1 MKADRFTLER
11 RPRARVE
18 TLAVMLGDQLDVTA
32 EPWRS
37 LDPDTDAVLLAEVLE
52 ESTVVWSHRQRTA
65 LFLSAMRHAAMALDA
80 RGIPVRYVRLDDPH
94 NTHSLV
100 EEIARAV
107 KLLRP
112 RRVVGMEAG
121 EWRLAGLLEEAAG
134 RVSADVGVE
143 VFPDPHFLTPVEEF
157 EAWASGR
164 KAMVME
170 HFYRH
175 QRTRLGILLEDGKP
189 VGGTWNYDA
198 ENRKA
203 FKDAPDPPRPYT
215 PDPDG
220 VTEEVCALVARRLP
234 DAPGRLEAFTW
245 PVTREEARRARDDFV
260 SHRLP
265 RFGAV
270 QDAMWTDEPW
280 LYHSRL
286 SAPLNLKLLDVE
298 SCVDGAVRALADGRA
313 DLPSVEGF
321 VRQLIG
327 WREFIRG
334 VYWTEGPDYRTRNA
348 LGADGDLPGFY
359 WTAETDM
366 ACMAQCLGQVVEHA
380 YGHHIQRLMVTGNFA
395 LIAGIH
401 PTKVADWYLAMYVD
415 AVDWVTAPNTVG
427 MILHADGGVVG
438 TKPYA
443 ASGRYVKRMSNY
455 CAGCRYDPGRRIP
468 GAAGDPEP
476 CPFTVFYWDFLLRH
490 RTRFGSNRRMTLM
503 LKHLDRIDDDEA
515 RLIRTQADELRVRFG
530 IASS

>member
-1 MKADRFTLER
+1 MKADAFTLER
-11 RPRARVE
+11 TPGSRVE

-37 LDPDTDAVLLAEVLE
+37 LDPATDAVLLAEVLE

-94 NTHSLV
+94 NTQSLAG
-100 EEIARAV
+100 EIARAV
-107 KLLRP
+107 TLLRP

-121 EWRLAGLLEEAAG
+121 EWRLVDLLRDAVARASSG
-134 RVSADVGVE
+134 VTVE
-143 VFPDPHFLTPVEEF
+143 VVPDPHFLTSIGDF
-157 EAWASGR
+157 RAWASGR
-164 KAMVME
+164 KALVME
-170 HFYRH
+170 HFYRQ
-175 QRTRLGILLEDGKP
+175 QRRRLDVLMEDGKP
-189 VGGTWNYDA
+189 AGGRWNYDA
-198 ENRKA
+198 ENRDA
-203 FKDAPDPPRPYT
+203 FRAAPAPPAPYT
-215 PDPDG
+215 PVPDG
-220 VTEEVCALVARRLP
+220 VTEEVRRLVARRLP
-234 DAPGRLEAFTW
+234 DAPGRLDAFTW

-260 SHRLP
+260 EHRLP
-265 RFGAV
+265 RFGSV

-286 SAPLNLKLLDVE
+286 GAPLNLKLLDVE
-298 SCVDGAVRALADGRA
+298 SCVDGAVRALGEGHAPLA
-313 DLPSVEGF
+313 SVEGF

-334 VYWTEGPDYRTRNA
+334 VYWTEGDDYRTRNA

-366 ACMAQCLGQVVEHA
+366 ACMAHCLGQVVEHG
-380 YGHHIQRLMVTGNFA
+380 YGHHIQRLMITGNFA

-401 PTKVADWYLAMYVD
+401 PTQVADWYLAMYVD

-455 CAGCRYDPGRRIP
+455 CRECRYEPGRRIP
-468 GAAGDPEP
+468 GAPGDREP

-490 RTRFGSNRRMTLM
+490 ETRFRSNRRMTLM

-515 RLIRTQADELRVRFG
+515 RLIRKQADELRVRFG